1 MDILGLPVITAV
13 IAASGLWMATRK
25 VASTYPPDDGPLSVA
40 GIEHIRAAADPL
52 LPKGMVLVK
61 HRARSRL

>member
-13 IAASGLWMATRK
+13 IAAGGLWMATRK

-40 GIEHIRAAADPL
+40 GIEPWIQPVDATH
-52 LPKGMVLVK
+52 
-61 HRARSRL
+61 